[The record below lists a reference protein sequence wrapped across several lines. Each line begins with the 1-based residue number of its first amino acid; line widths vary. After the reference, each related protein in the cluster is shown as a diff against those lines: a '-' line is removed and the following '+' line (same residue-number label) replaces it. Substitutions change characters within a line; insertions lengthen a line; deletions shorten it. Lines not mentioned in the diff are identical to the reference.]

1 MINQQNVDE
10 IRLVDN
16 ETQQNPPSPKNNAV
30 NYTLN
35 ESISF
40 LPLLLVIV
48 LFILIILLSAY
59 QSVLPQLNKTLLI
72 LQIVTAIT
80 GIIVGSFAFYRIQ
93 QKLLSPLSGLN
104 AWINRVSKGDLS
116 ARVDVPVGGELEN
129 IIRKINKLGESLK
142 TQCQNMDNQVR
153 IQTERISQKTRS
165 LEILYDAAAG
175 IGHLHDLDELLIRFL
190 HTLKDLVHARAAV
203 VRLMT
208 DEGLMRLIACIGLDE
223 NYQDEERLIPSSQC
237 LFRTVCIYKPI
248 CNSVA
253 TILQL
258 KTLLPM
264 PKY

>member
-142 TQCQNMDNQVR
+142 TQCQNMDNHVCFDNMVHRPGDIKRILKNSYPDIVR
-153 IQTERISQKTRS
+153 ASRHGKG
-165 LEILYDAAAG
+165 D
-175 IGHLHDLDELLIRFL
+175 
-190 HTLKDLVHARAAV
+190 
-203 VRLMT
+203 
-208 DEGLMRLIACIGLDE
+208 
-223 NYQDEERLIPSSQC
+223 LIPWRQRYHR
-237 LFRTVCIYKPI
+237 LDVRGD
-248 CNSVA
+248 
-253 TILQL
+253 
-258 KTLLPM
+258 
-264 PKY
+264 